1 MRKDEI
7 DEILGNDDEPNEPKK
22 TALIGGANGKRNVT
36 KLHEDDAKKRK
47 EEIATLLVNGATRDS
62 ICRIMGRSQFRGPDG
77 RLIKGYAMSEH
88 EVDVVIKS
96 IYAEWEEEE
105 AEYRRYA
112 KNKSERRILAEITQ
126 ARTDKQF
133 GAVANLE
140 KVLMAIQGTEQ
151 PPELPQQ
158 VDSRITDALLQFF
171 GELDPKEMR
180 VLIERERVEF
190 FAGDKGAPQLPA
202 ATISTAHIKRKKR
215 GE

>member
-7 DEILGNDDEPNEPKK
+7 DEILGDNTEPNEPKK
-22 TALIGGANGKRNVT
+22 TALIGGTTGKRNVT
-36 KLHEDDAKKRK
+36 KLHEDDARKRK
-47 EEIATLLVNGATRDS
+47 EEIARMLANGATRVA
-62 ICRIMGRSQFRGPDG
+62 IHRFMGLTQFPGPNG
-77 RLIKGYAMSEH
+77 TLIKGYAMSEH
-88 EVDVVIKS
+88 DVDVMIKA

-112 KNKSERRILAEITQ
+112 KNKSERRILAEIND
-126 ARTDKQF
+126 ARRENQY

-151 PPELPQQ
+151 PPEIPQQ
-158 VDSRITDALLQFF
+158 IDSRITDALLQFF

-180 VLIERERVEF
+180 VLIERERMEF
-190 FAGDKGAPQLPA
+190 FEGDKERPRLPA
-202 ATISTAHIKRKKR
+202 AAVSTAHVKRKKK